1 MRVDALDGNLTG
13 VSNVLLDR
21 ARTYLTGDEV
31 FEELYRHAV
40 QLEKAVEEGDDG
52 ERIDELQI
60 EKKALLKGAR
70 GAIEALTSK
79 HKARDEVARR
89 LVDLNDKLAALAD
102 KCAGVNVFG
111 IADLKG
117 ALDAIQ
123 SDIDDAIGEIPDI
136 EEQIDELQ
144 GVVDDTTED

>member
-1 MRVDALDGNLTG
+1 MRLDDLDGNLTG

-52 ERIDELQI
+52 ERIDDFQI

-70 GAIEALTSK
+70 GAIEALTTK
-79 HKARDEVARR
+79 HKTRDTVARR

-102 KCAGVNVFG
+102 KCAGT
-111 IADLKG
+111 IADGINVKE
-117 ALDAIQ
+117 AIDAIQ